1 MLPKKSYICG
11 VNLIPKIFT
20 AMKIGIPKEIKN
32 NENRVGM
39 TPAGVAELVKH
50 GHEVFVQHTAGE
62 SSGFADQE
70 YEKMGAKILPTIE
83 DVYQAADMIIKVKEP
98 IESEYNLVKEGQL
111 VFTYF
116 HFACS
121 KPLTEA
127 MIKSKGVCLAY
138 ETVQLADRSLPL
150 LTPMSEI
157 AGRMATINGT
167 YYLQKTK
174 GGNGKL
180 ICGVPGVKPAKVVVL
195 GGGIVGQAA
204 ARVAAGMGADVIITD
219 ISLPRLREIAATM
232 PANVNTLY
240 SSSQNVANEIK
251 DADIVVGAVLI
262 PGAKAPHLITRDM
275 LKTMQPGA
283 VLVDVAIDQGGCFE
297 TSHPTT
303 HSEPV
308 YEIDGVIH
316 YAVANIPGAVPY
328 TSTSALTN
336 ATLKY
341 ALALADKGWRKAC
354 KEDEALFKGLNIVEG
369 KVTFKAVADVFGLP
383 YEPIEL

>member
-1 MLPKKSYICG
+1 
-11 VNLIPKIFT
+11 
-20 AMKIGIPKEIKN
+20 MKIGIPKEIKN

-138 ETVQLADRSLPL
+138 ETVQLPDRSLPL

-308 YEIDGVIH
+308 YEVDGVIH

>member
-1 MLPKKSYICG
+1 
-11 VNLIPKIFT
+11 
-20 AMKIGIPKEIKN
+20 MKIGIPKEIKN

-121 KPLTEA
+121 RPLTEA

-138 ETVQLADRSLPL
+138 ETVQLPDRSLPL

-157 AGRMATINGT
+157 AGRMATISGT

-262 PGAKAPHLITRDM
+262 PGDKATHLITRDM

-308 YEIDGVIH
+308 YEVDGVIH

-354 KEDEALFKGLNIVEG
+354 KEGEALFKGLNIVEG